1 MIILTTM
8 FYQKE
13 RVNEVITCLKKNL
26 NIDIVEKYIIFIERV
41 QGDDN
46 FLNLIKSFDSI
57 DLIEIDFRPT
67 IKYMIEYVNENYKD
81 QICVITNSDIL
92 YDDTLNNLHKIDFDK
107 CYLALTRYNILA
119 HTNKV
124 NYNYKGF
131 VIDYKLKNTETMIK
145 LKTMHSLGQ
154 SVDSWFFKT
163 PLKIDNID
171 IDFPLG
177 TFSGD
182 GYLNDQLS
190 LNKEVYNPV
199 SDIISI
205 HLHKNW
211 NPNVYYDLSHG
222 SRTFW
227 KKKYRLN
234 ELMIP
239 FCQLKDC
246 PFKKEYQTKRQL
258 ELLEKQKN
266 ILKLQKKMREKDNS
280 NKISTLKFDKKK
292 PKKGLIFTQNNR
304 EF

>member
-8 FYQKE
+8 IYQKE

-26 NIDIVEKYIIFIERV
+26 QIDIVEKYVIFIERKD
-41 QGDDN
+41 GDEK
-46 FLNLIKSFDSI
+46 FFNLIKSFDSI

-67 IKYMIEYVNENYKD
+67 IKYMIEYVNDNYKD
-81 QICVITNSDIL
+81 QICDITNSDIL
-92 YDDTLNNLHKIDFDK
+92 YDDTLNKLSNIDFNI
-107 CYLALTRYNILA
+107 CYLALTRYNILN
-119 HTNKV
+119 HTDKE
-124 NYNYKGF
+124 NYKYKGS
-131 VIDYKLKNTETMIK
+131 VIDYKLKNTETNIK

-154 SVDSWFFKT
+154 SADSWFFKA

-199 SDIISI
+199 NDIISI

-211 NPNVYYDLSHG
+211 NPNHYKQVNHS

-246 PFKKEYQTKRQL
+246 PLKNCKNKDQVESREKHKK
-258 ELLEKQKN
+258 
-266 ILKLQKKMREKDNS
+266 IIKLQKKMREEQNS
-280 NKISTLKFDKKK
+280 GEISNLKFVKKK
-292 PKKGLIFTQNNR
+292 SKIGMNFTEKSN
-304 EF
+304 